1 MSILDLSKSLIDA
14 VNSVIDAH
22 NKDSSKLYDKTLSE
36 GLKKFKVS
44 SISELSKEEQKSLHS
59 WIQLQLQEA
68 SCCGCDKMKE
78 ELSADDVVKSELEK
92 MGKSLGELSPEEKKE
107 LFNKVEVKVKAKNES
122 INEVLDL
129 TSGTEEEAIK
139 RAIDD
144 FLKSDAPQFKGKS
157 KDEIIDMA
165 VAAVKKARGTSNV
178 QEALQTIKFNTNIE
192 SSNENP
198 LVTVEDAKEKL
209 FLSHAN
215 LLTIN
220 KLYNID
226 IDSSVIINKK
236 IVSTKSNRYKN
247 PIVIKLSKFHK
258 NALKEGI
265 ETEPEDIATNGAVG
279 VTDPEKQMPVHVDVL
294 KDRHHNK
301 DELQYRLFVQFN
313 VNDIPKIV
321 PPPSLPGA
329 SSIEELRELVSGM
342 SWYGQEVEDALT
354 NALDI
359 PSEDPSISGDA

>member
-14 VNSVIDAH
+14 VNYVIDAH

-44 SISELSKEEQKSLHS
+44 SISELSEEEQKSLHS

-78 ELSADDVVKSELEK
+78 ELSADDVVKAELEK

-157 KDEIIDMA
+157 KNEIIDMA
-165 VAAVKKARGTSNV
+165 VAAVKQARGTSRKNV
-178 QEALQTIKFNTNIE
+178 
-192 SSNENP
+192 
-198 LVTVEDAKEKL
+198 
-209 FLSHAN
+209 
-215 LLTIN
+215 
-220 KLYNID
+220 
-226 IDSSVIINKK
+226 
-236 IVSTKSNRYKN
+236 
-247 PIVIKLSKFHK
+247 
-258 NALKEGI
+258 KEGI

-321 PPPSLPGA
+321 PPPALPGA

>member
-1 MSILDLSKSLIDA
+1 MLI
-14 VNSVIDAH
+14 I
-22 NKDSSKLYDKTLSE
+22 KIPKLYDKTLSE

-44 SISELSKEEQKSLHS
+44 SISELSEEEQKSLHS
-59 WIQLQLQEA
+59 WIKLQLQEA

-78 ELSADDVVKSELEK
+78 ELSADDVVKAELEK

-157 KDEIIDMA
+157 KNEIIDMA
-165 VAAVKKARGTSNV
+165 VAAVKQARGTSRKNV
-178 QEALQTIKFNTNIE
+178 
-192 SSNENP
+192 
-198 LVTVEDAKEKL
+198 
-209 FLSHAN
+209 
-215 LLTIN
+215 
-220 KLYNID
+220 
-226 IDSSVIINKK
+226 
-236 IVSTKSNRYKN
+236 
-247 PIVIKLSKFHK
+247 
-258 NALKEGI
+258 KEGI

-321 PPPSLPGA
+321 PPPALPGA